1 MKKNMLALSV
11 VVALAVPV
19 AAQARDTQHFYDFNL
34 VVDEALADGA
44 LDGTVKFYLRDQKI
58 PGKVT
63 QTFPEAVSNKKT
75 GNRGTTGAGKD
86 GDQAR
91 CDWALRAALLSFQDN
106 AKKNNANAVVDLVSY
121 YKGVEYQDASKYEC
135 HAGKF
140 MVGVA
145 LKGKAAIVR

>member
-1 MKKNMLALSV
+1 MKKGLLALSAIVAFV
-11 VVALAVPV
+11 VPATT
-19 AAQARDTQHFYDFNL
+19 QARDTQHFYDFHL
-34 VVDEALADGA
+34 VVEEALADGA
-44 LDGTVKFYLRDQKI
+44 LDGTVKFYLMGEKI

-63 QTFPEAVSNKKT
+63 QTFPEAVSDRKT
-75 GNRGTTGAGKD
+75 GKKGTTGAGKD

-106 AKKNNANAVVDLVSY
+106 AKKNGANAVIDLVSY
-121 YKGVEYQDASKYEC
+121 YKEVEYQDVSKYEC

-140 MVGVA
+140 MVGAA